1 MSPKG
6 KDKIGKST
14 TPIFDENGELI
25 GSIHIAKDVTGHK
38 EIQEQLQKAKEAA
51 EAANVAKS
59 EFLANIRHEIRTPM
73 NSIIGFSDMLA
84 DENLNGQQQEY
95 VKTIRDSA
103 QNLLSLIND
112 IVDFSKIE
120 AGKLNIE
127 ILDCSLGQ
135 LLNSIESTMKPK
147 AAEKGLEFKIIERE
161 GLPSQIRCDP
171 IRLSQCLVN
180 LVDNAV
186 KFTKKGHVHLKVFV
200 QQIDNKSFICFDVK
214 DTGVGI
220 PPGRQAAIFESFT
233 QADGSTTRKYGGTGL
248 GLTITK
254 KLAELLGGRLSLTSE
269 VGKGTTFSLMIPA
282 GLDVSKQPT
291 LDRSDIAVQANAVEQ
306 PNLRL
311 RFSGS
316 ILVVEDNP
324 TNQMLIKQLLKKMGF
339 EVTTAEDGNEAL
351 QKTLTHSFD
360 MIFMDLQMPNMDG
373 YEATRAMRENGVTIP
388 IVALTASTMSGDEGK
403 CICAGC
409 NDYLSKPINRKELLK
424 TIQKYIP
431 PNNEDLN
438 LEADTAKTRI
448 DNSKLLYHTKDEKSA
463 GPQTPVP
470 TDTQTEQDVD
480 VIDWDSIMNVCGD
493 EDTVKEIVEIFLS
506 DAPKCAENIANAI
519 KTENPKDIEL
529 YTHRLKG
536 TARHIAAK
544 QLETNA
550 NHLERAGRKGD
561 DMTTIESLFEKV
573 RGELEKIMSFFSQPN
588 WIEIAKQHSDENHR
602 RAGQPTPTER

>member
-6 KDKIGKST
+6 KDEIGKST
-14 TPIFDENGELI
+14 TPIFDENSELI
-25 GSIHIAKDVTGHK
+25 GSIHIAKDVAGHK
-38 EIQEQLQKAKEAA
+38 EIQEQLQRAKEAA
-51 EAANVAKS
+51 EAADVAKS

-84 DENLNGQQQEY
+84 NENLNGQQQEY
-95 VKTIRDSA
+95 VKMIRDSA

-120 AGKLNIE
+120 AGKLDVE

-135 LLNSIESTMKPK
+135 ILNSIESIMKPK

-171 IRLSQCLVN
+171 TRLNQCLVN
-180 LVDNAV
+180 IVDNAI
-186 KFTKKGHVHLKVFV
+186 KFTKQGQVHLKVFV
-200 QQIDNKSFICFDVK
+200 QQIDNKSFICFDIK

-220 PPGRQAAIFESFT
+220 PLERQAAIFESFT

-254 KLAELLGGRLSLTSE
+254 KLAELLGGRLSLTSQE
-269 VGKGTTFSLMIPA
+269 GKGTTFSLMLPA

-291 LDRSDIAVQANAVEQ
+291 LDRSDIAVQANDVER
-306 PNLRL
+306 PNLRH

-316 ILVVEDNP
+316 ILVAEDNP
-324 TNQMLIKQLLKKMGF
+324 TNQMLIKQLLKNMGF
-339 EVTTAEDGNEAL
+339 EVTTAEDGNVAL

-360 MIFMDLQMPNMDG
+360 MIFMDIQMPNMDG
-373 YEATRAMRENGVTIP
+373 YETARAMRENGITIP

-409 NDYLSKPINRKELLK
+409 NDYLSKPIKRKELLT

-431 PNNEDLN
+431 PSNEDLSM
-438 LEADTAKTRI
+438 ETDTAKTKI
-448 DNSKLLYHTKDEKSA
+448 DNSKLLYHPKDEKSTH
-463 GPQTPVP
+463 PQTPVP
-470 TDTQTEQDVD
+470 TDTQTDQD

-493 EDTVKEIVEIFLS
+493 EDMVKEIVEIFLT
-506 DAPKCAENIANAI
+506 DAPKCMEIIANAI

-550 NHLERAGRKGD
+550 NHLERSGRKGD
-561 DMTTIESLFEKV
+561 DMTTIESFFEQV

-588 WIEIAKQHSDENHR
+588 WIEIAKQHSDENHQ
-602 RAGQPTPTER
+602 RAGQPTLTEH